1 MLRIRS
7 LCTAA
12 SFGLVFNRKHYL
24 LTIFTIPKAFRGHI
38 GVIQRNAI
46 QSWLKLSPACEV
58 ILFGH
63 EEGVAEFAKELGIRN
78 IVDVAYTNYGTPRL
92 NSVFEIA
99 QHIARHS
106 LICYVNSDIILF
118 DDFILAAQ
126 RVKNCQFL
134 LVGRRWRIALDESL
148 NFENPAWETKLR
160 ADVKE
165 RGILG
170 RNNAIDYFIFPRGL
184 VKEMPP
190 FAVGR
195 PGWDNWLIY
204 NMRNIGIPVIDA
216 TRVLMA
222 IHQDH
227 DYAHIPGGDGKSYE
241 GPEADENRALL
252 GGASYVFTVDDAT
265 KVLTRYGLLPA
276 LTLAHL
282 QRKLETLPVLFPNP
296 NLLIRVYIFLLFISV
311 TFATCASRLHPRRRA
326 RAILRRLRT
335 FLF

>member
-1 MLRIRS
+1 M
-7 LCTAA
+7 
-12 SFGLVFNRKHYL
+12 

-148 NFENPAWETKLR
+148 NFENPAWE
-160 ADVKE
+160 
-165 RGILG
+165 
-170 RNNAIDYFIFPRGL
+170 PS
-184 VKEMPP
+184 
-190 FAVGR
+190 FAQ
-195 PGWDNWLIY
+195 
-204 NMRNIGIPVIDA
+204 M
-216 TRVLMA
+216 
-222 IHQDH
+222 
-227 DYAHIPGGDGKSYE
+227 
-241 GPEADENRALL
+241 
-252 GGASYVFTVDDAT
+252 
-265 KVLTRYGLLPA
+265 
-276 LTLAHL
+276 
-282 QRKLETLPVLFPNP
+282 
-296 NLLIRVYIFLLFISV
+296 
-311 TFATCASRLHPRRRA
+311 
-326 RAILRRLRT
+326 
-335 FLF
+335 